1 MEFIK
6 DIDRESIIIC
16 NDYVKDEILKM
27 HILKPIKIMNIIEF
41 IKNYYYDYDEES
53 IIYIM
58 NEYHVKYEIAK
69 EYIDNIYYVD
79 NYKVYDNSKL
89 TLLIDIKNKLI
100 DKELLKYN
108 KYFIDYIR
116 DKDIIIY
123 DIKLN
128 KYLSNIFK
136 GLNYKVIDRKYND
149 YKHKI
154 YEFNTME
161 EEVYYVA
168 NEIAK
173 LIDKG
178 IDVSNIKLTNVD
190 SSYYNTIN
198 YIFSLF
204 NLKLNINYKRKLS
217 SYDIVEEFINRYREL
232 DDINKAIDGLD
243 KDNDIYIELIKVIN
257 KYIKYN
263 NQELMIYKIENSYI
277 SDPVYDKGI
286 GIIDY
291 LNYMAHDDEYIFM
304 LGFNEGLI
312 PKYIM
317 DTSYITDNLVDLVGL
332 SSTRELNKEL
342 KSRVINVIKDIKNLT
357 ISYKLKDNKKTYYKS
372 SLSSDFEIIKP
383 DIDESISYSKIYNK
397 IKLVGMY
404 DNYIKYGY
412 IDPLL
417 NIYNNNYLVK
427 YNSYDNKYTG
437 INRDNNYLNLSY
449 TKMNMYNKCNFR
461 YYLNYVLKL
470 DIYEENFSATIGSM
484 VHYVLENTLKNNDY
498 DIDKY
503 ACEFIKDKELS
514 NKEKYFYNKYLS
526 GIKDMLDFIIM
537 AREYGSLTNEEY
549 EKNIDIQIDKDIH
562 FNGIIDKLIYK
573 TVNNTTYIAIIDY
586 KTGEADISFDYLD
599 YGINIQI
606 PIYMYLA
613 SKLDFDNIKYV
624 GVYLQKFNLSNPD
637 YRLVGYTNSDS
648 EIIKLIDNDYENSKI
663 IKGLKLNKD
672 GSFSRYAKVIS
683 DEDIE
688 NIIDKTKD
696 IIDKTINNIKDNKFD
711 INPKVTEDDKP
722 IGCAYCKFRDIC
734 FKKKEDETIIL
745 SPKNV

>member
-79 NYKVYDNSKL
+79 NDKVYDNSKL

-100 DKELLKYN
+100 DKGLLRYN

-178 IDVSNIKLTNVD
+178 IDTSNIKLTNFD

-217 SYDIVEEFINRYREL
+217 SYELVEEFINRYREL
-232 DDINKAIDGLD
+232 DDINKAIEGLD

-263 NQELMIYKIENSYI
+263 NQELLIYKIENSYI

-286 GIIDY
+286 EIIDY

-417 NIYNNNYLVK
+417 DIYNNNYLVK

-503 ACEFIKDKELS
+503 ACEYIKDKELS

-526 GIKDMLDFIIM
+526 GIKDMLDFIINS
-537 AREYGSLTNEEY
+537 REYGSLTNEEY

-696 IIDKTINNIKDNKFD
+696 VIDKTINNIKDNKFD
-711 INPKVTEDDKP
+711 INPKVTEDDKQ